1 MAYKE
6 LIKDFGRIRDY
17 MRAFYIYG
25 FMHREEFDA
34 KSARS
39 YDNER
44 RRIESWLGEYVS
56 FRQDEDGKAVFLS
69 VASRDVAGN
78 PLYKAFKAKTFTAN
92 DIMLHFYLMDILDE
106 QTMSVKEIIDC
117 ITEEYL
123 DELEL
128 DWTNDESTVRKKLN
142 EYVSLGIIDK
152 KKCGREVVYTRAAQ
166 DIDLENWKEA
176 VAFFSETAPVGVVG
190 SYVLDQLNSVPD
202 HYRFKHHYMLHA
214 LDSEILC
221 KLLWCMGE
229 QTSVRLQLKGG
240 TDSGL
245 HSSVAYPFK
254 IYVSTQ
260 TGRQYLLAYVYNREE
275 FKFFR
280 LDNVI
285 SCETDDFKGNPD
297 VCRALY
303 EKEKD
308 HLWGVSYG
316 DHETLDH
323 LEMVIRME
331 DHEYFIAE
339 RLQREKRSGRL
350 EKMDANLWRYSIDVF
365 DAMEMM
371 PWIRTFIG
379 RIVEFHCS
387 DARVEE
393 RFYDGIC
400 EMCRMYGQKD
410 R

>member
-44 RRIESWLGEYVS
+44 RRIESWMGEYMN

-69 VASRDVAGN
+69 VDSRDVAGN

-92 DIMLHFYLMDILDE
+92 DIMLHFYLMDILE
-106 QTMSVKEIIDC
+106 GQTMSVKEIIDC
-117 ITEEYL
+117 ITEKYL
-123 DELEL
+123 DELEQ

-152 KKCGREVVYTRAAQ
+152 KKRGREVVYTRAAQ
-166 DIDLENWKEA
+166 EINLESWKEA
-176 VAFFSETAPVGVVG
+176 AAFFSETAPVGVVG
-190 SYVLDQLNSVPD
+190 AYVLDQLDSVPD

-214 LDSEILC
+214 LDGEILC

-229 QTSVRLQLKGG
+229 KSSVRIGLKGG
-240 TDSGL
+240 SDSGL
-245 HSSVAYPFK
+245 YSCVAYPFK

-260 TGRQYLLAYVYNREE
+260 TGRQYLLAYVYERES

-285 SCETDDFKGNPD
+285 SCEADDFKGDPEL
-297 VCRALY
+297 CLELY

-316 DHETLDH
+316 DHEKFDH
-323 LEMVIRME
+323 IEMVIRME
-331 DHEYFIAE
+331 EQEYFIAE
-339 RLQREKRSGRL
+339 RLQREKRSGHL

-387 DARVEE
+387 NSQVEE
-393 RFYDGIC
+393 RFYDGVC
-400 EMCRMYGQKD
+400 EMNRMYEQKD